1 MIPPTTDCFPRNLSI
16 TPAGPGAPRTGLKG
30 MVFSHIVKTRCFPSV
45 AVHHNVCSQ
54 ALGPKSIK
62 ILMVLWLW
70 DWLMTETS
78 TEEEKL

>member
-16 TPAGPGAPRTGLKG
+16 TPAGPWGPEEWLKRHG
-30 MVFSHIVKTRCFPSV
+30 VQSHCKATSV

-54 ALGPKSIK
+54 ALRPKSIK

-70 DWLMTETS
+70 DLLMTETS